1 MNQKHP
7 GQDRDHKQYFNVE
20 IFSTSKLLLSREFL
34 QLNINRSID
43 NSEGLDVAAFLF
55 YIIHKLQ
62 YLYFAIAI
70 KLLKLHLKEV
80 HISFLLLSFFKL

>member
-43 NSEGLDVAAFLF
+43 NSEGLDKAAFLF
-55 YIIHKLQ
+55 
-62 YLYFAIAI
+62 
-70 KLLKLHLKEV
+70 
-80 HISFLLLSFFKL
+80 

>member
-1 MNQKHP
+1 M
-7 GQDRDHKQYFNVE
+7 
-20 IFSTSKLLLSREFL
+20 

-70 KLLKLHLKEV
+70 KLLELHLKEV
-80 HISFLLLSFFKL
+80 HIFFFYFSSNFSLKSSIKKYR